1 MDDLATSA
9 DRYLEAGGLRLD
21 LRNKQLH
28 LHGRVV
34 DLRPR
39 SWSLLK
45 CLAEH
50 PGQLLTKDEIMQM
63 VWGETVVTEAS
74 LNQAIRDLRKILG
87 DDARS
92 GWASSLAAFPNQ
104 QAKEAD
110 SRGMPGTEVMKA
122 YLQAVSDAGYQWP
135 YEYKID

>member
-1 MDDLATSA
+1 MNKRSFDKLPA
-9 DRYLEAGGLRLD
+9 DVQKIILEVGRAYEDQAGETLNGRQEAGLKGLKEVGA
-21 LRNKQLH
+21 NIK
-28 LHGRVV
+28 
-34 DLRPR
+34 
-39 SWSLLK
+39 
-45 CLAEH
+45 
-50 PGQLLTKDEIMQM
+50 T
-63 VWGETVVTEAS
+63 
-74 LNQAIRDLRKILG
+74 LG

-122 YLQAVSDAGYQWP
+122 YLQAVSDAGYEWP